1 MIRKT
6 VFITLIFSAN
16 FACAQTD
23 SPELLRGSLNEF
35 YSPYSSPTTTHNHYP
50 QRYNDRKSRSKID
63 TEDKKRF
70 VESYQMPSLLKEATT
85 DPELRVQALLPY
97 GNTNHGQSLTA
108 GSSAKYGVRPGSVT
122 SRTSQSPFSGQSN
135 YSDANSEAAQ
145 VSGVASM
152 EALPSAKSPDKRATG
167 GLPTY

>member
-16 FACAQTD
+16 FAFAQRD
-23 SPELLRGSLNEF
+23 SSEPPRGSLNEF
-35 YSPYSSPTTTHNHYP
+35 YSPYSDPTSTHNHYP

-85 DPELRVQALLPY
+85 DPDLRVQALVPY
-97 GNTNHGQSLTA
+97 GHTNHGQNLTA
-108 GSSAKYGVRPGSVT
+108 GSSAKYGVRPRSVT
-122 SRTSQSPFSGQSN
+122 SPNSPSAFSGQSN
-135 YSDANSEAAQ
+135 DSDANSEAGR
-145 VSGVASM
+145 VPSTASM
-152 EALPSAKSPDKRATG
+152 EALPSAKSPDRRATG